1 MVRAISVAL
10 AASVCLGVA
19 YAQTPKPDDAERQSF
34 LASGNAILAVLKD
47 PSRCGGEAPPPGY
60 ACAVMLYRDTRIGG
74 LHDKLPDLLTVRVKS
89 VQGLDGPPNQVKVVI
104 LSPFDNCPREFSPF
118 GMQAMRMGL
127 FSSVSSETATM
138 ELKTMLG
145 WAENEALPATAPRH
159 ADPMVFKLPRCGP
172 RH

>member
-1 MVRAISVAL
+1 MVRGIGAAL

-19 YAQTPKPDDAERQSF
+19 SGQTPKPTDAERQAF
-34 LASGNAILAVLKD
+34 LASGNAILGVLKD
-47 PSRCGGEAPPPGY
+47 PTRCGGEAPPRGY
-60 ACAVMLYRDTRIGG
+60 ACAVMLYRDTRTGG
-74 LHDKLPDLLTVRVKS
+74 AHDKLPELLTVRVSS
-89 VQGLDGPPNQVKVVI
+89 VQGLDGPPDQVKVQI

-127 FSSVSSETATM
+127 FNSVSAETATM

-159 ADPMVFKLPRCGP
+159 ADPKVFKLPQCGR